1 MYVPRCSCF
10 AAFASRCRLLYKP
23 YRIQPI
29 NRKPEC
35 MEKPLWPRRRSF
47 NFTIETVNAEHESW
61 SPQQQKPRILV
72 AIEIFATFEVL
83 SRLAVRPSLK
93 YFVQSRYPPVAFVH
107 SHRDE
112 WVSIHCKWNSLTIE
126 TDNEESLTKDS
137 WDAVLDL
144 V

>member
-1 MYVPRCSCF
+1 
-10 AAFASRCRLLYKP
+10 
-23 YRIQPI
+23 
-29 NRKPEC
+29 

-61 SPQQQKPRILV
+61 SPQQQKSRILV

-93 YFVQSRYPPVAFVH
+93 YFVRSRYPPVAFVH

-112 WVSIHCKWNSLTIE
+112 
-126 TDNEESLTKDS
+126 
-137 WDAVLDL
+137 
-144 V
+144 

>member
-1 MYVPRCSCF
+1 MSPVVHV
-10 AAFASRCRLLYKP
+10 SRLRRLRQTIGYCTSHTEFNQLTE
-23 YRIQPI
+23 I
-29 NRKPEC
+29 NVPEC

-47 NFTIETVNAEHESW
+47 NFTTETVNAEHESW

-93 YFVQSRYPPVAFVH
+93 YFVRSRYPPVAFVH

-112 WVSIHCKWNSLTIE
+112 
-126 TDNEESLTKDS
+126 
-137 WDAVLDL
+137 
-144 V
+144 